1 MLRVR
6 IPQPL
11 FLCDHSE
18 DGLKVVS
25 VSFSYHS
32 YAMTL
37 TFEGGDVKKATWVK
51 PGGFPQ
57 WYREAT
63 HARLVITETEQ
74 SHRPITDLLT
84 PPALEDLLSLIE
96 GATMTAIRVIRN
108 VGFVPELP
116 ESFPP
121 Q

>member
-37 TFEGGDVKKATWVK
+37 TFDGGDVKKQLGLSQAASLSGTAK
-51 PGGFPQ
+51 RRTPG
-57 WYREAT
+57 
-63 HARLVITETEQ
+63 
-74 SHRPITDLLT
+74 
-84 PPALEDLLSLIE
+84 
-96 GATMTAIRVIRN
+96 
-108 VGFVPELP
+108 
-116 ESFPP
+116 
-121 Q
+121 